1 MSATPDKKKAA
12 PEATGAANRR
22 TKEGSSMTQLT
33 PFTYNDQPVRVVTI
47 DGEPWFV
54 LADLCKVLDL
64 PQVSRVKARLDAA
77 LTQSKGIAD
86 SMGRAQEAT
95 VVSEAGM
102 YEVVIRS
109 DKPEAA
115 AFRRWVTSEVLPS
128 IRRTGGYLTP
138 EAAEKALTDPD
149 FIIRLATDLK
159 EERAR
164 RAELEAQHEADKPKV
179 LFADSVAASRTSIL
193 VGDLAKILRGNGIQ
207 IGATRLFAWMRGNGY
222 LVKQQGTAWNMP
234 TQRSMEL
241 GLFEVKETAV
251 THSDGHVTISK
262 TPKVTGKG
270 QTYFVD
276 RFLSGRFDSEEAA
289 A

>member
-1 MSATPDKKKAA
+1 
-12 PEATGAANRR
+12 
-22 TKEGSSMTQLT
+22 MTQLT
-33 PFTYNDQPVRVVTI
+33 PFTYEDQPVRVVTI
-47 DGEPWFV
+47 NAEPWFV
-54 LADLCKVLDL
+54 LADLCKVLNL
-64 PQVSRVKARLDAA
+64 SQPHRVAARLAGDMKGR
-77 LTQSKGIAD
+77 TQMTTPGGD
-86 SMGRAQEAT
+86 QEMT
-95 VVSEAGM
+95 IVSEAGM

-115 AFRRWVTSEVLPS
+115 AFRRWITSEVLPS
-128 IRRTGGYLTP
+128 IRKHGGYLTT